1 MTETMTTV
9 TRPRELREL
18 FGLRFWDASLDDVA
32 DFLVGCAIRGERFRG
47 FFVNAHCVNVAARD
61 EAYAKLLGESPC
73 LFADGVGMSIAARL
87 HGLRLRHNVNG
98 TDLFPRLCAAAA
110 RADVPIA
117 LLGARPGVAATC
129 AQRMQDQIPGLRV
142 AWTGHGYLTAGE
154 EALHLQHLNASGAR
168 ILLVAKGVPVQE
180 HWIARNGE
188 RVEAPV
194 LLGVGALLDFYSG
207 AVPRAPRLVR
217 RLQAEWV
224 YRLLQEPKRLS
235 RRYLLGNPAFIART
249 LRWRASGRGLR
260 PAGAGR

>member
-1 MTETMTTV
+1 MTINTMT
-9 TRPRELREL
+9 RPPELREL

-32 DFLVGCAIRGERFRG
+32 DFLVRCAVTGERFRG

-61 EAYAKLLGESPC
+61 ETYAKLLGETPY

-98 TDLFPRLCAAAA
+98 TDLFPRLCAVAA
-110 RADVPIA
+110 RAGVPIA

-129 AQRMQDQIPGLRV
+129 AQRMEEQLPGLRV

-154 EALHLQHLNASGAR
+154 EALHLRHLNASGAR
-168 ILLVAKGVPVQE
+168 ILLVAKGVPMQE
-180 HWIARNGE
+180 HWIARHGN
-188 RVEAPV
+188 RVDAPV

-207 AVPRAPRLVR
+207 MVPRAPQLVR

-224 YRLLQEPKRLS
+224 YRLLQEPRRLS
-235 RRYLLGNPAFIART
+235 GRYLLGNPAFLART
-249 LRWRASGRGLR
+249 LRWRASGGGLR
-260 PAGAGR
+260 SAGARR